1 VSDLQGLYGK
11 ARADVAG
18 MLRYDLDNLS
28 AEQATRL
35 DIATALRVL
44 LDNQTGKL
52 LRGESLDAREL
63 LMASDAL
70 AKILPSLAEP
80 QQTRSDPRLEM
91 WLIYK
96 QMRERGELN
105 LKPLP
110 PDEGD
115 FQRRI
120 DELEA
125 ENAALKAG
133 SAPVLLGHAQEEAT
147 PAPVPPMLNE
157 SVPIDPPTSAIVP
170 PGEIG
175 VACVGTKPGPDDPK
189 PPVTIEGK
197 AVTPAPAASAAPS
210 SRQPTWDDTPGGKAW
225 QKWHDAG
232 GSVGGDR
239 WSNRNIP

>member
-1 VSDLQGLYGK
+1 MTAAPSIYAK

-80 QQTRSDPRLEM
+80 PPTSREDPRQTM

-105 LKPLP
+105 LKPP
-110 PDEGD
+110 PPEDH
-115 FQRRI
+115 FQQRI
-120 DELEA
+120 AALEA
-125 ENAALKAG
+125 EIIALG
-133 SAPVLLGHAQEEAT
+133 GHPSAPEPGVSQHRGEVENRISGHLCGSINPSEGDITPSSELGQCH
-147 PAPVPPMLNE
+147 V
-157 SVPIDPPTSAIVP
+157 
-170 PGEIG
+170 G
-175 VACVGTKPGPDDPK
+175 VVRGPDDP
-189 PPVTIEGK
+189 PPRSTTVIEAK
-197 AVTPAPAASAAPS
+197 AVPNPPAARPP
-210 SRQPTWDDTPGGKAW
+210 QNWDDTAGGKAW
-225 QKWHDAG
+225 QAWVDAG

-239 WSNRNIP
+239 WSNRNE